1 MCHDFHALNKLTIKD
16 KFPIPVID
24 DLLDEL
30 SGAQFF
36 TKFDL
41 RSSYHQIRM
50 KEEDIPKTSFRT
62 HEGHYEFLVMPFGL
76 CNAPSTFQSLMN
88 HVFYPFLRHFVLV
101 FFDDILIYR
110 KTWTDHLTH
119 VDRVLHLLSQH
130 QLFLKHSKCAFGASE
145 VE

>member
-1 MCHDFHALNKLTIKD
+1 MCPDFRALNKLTIKD

-41 RSSYHQIRM
+41 RSSYHHIRM
-50 KEEDIPKTSFRT
+50 KEVDIPKTSFRT
-62 HEGHYEFLVMPFGL
+62 HEGHYEFLVMPVGL
-76 CNAPSTFQSLMN
+76 CNAPSTFQSLIN
-88 HVFYPFLRHFVLV
+88 HVFQPFLRLFFLF

-110 KTWTDHLTH
+110 KTWIDHLSH
-119 VDRVLHLLSQH
+119 VDRILHL
-130 QLFLKHSKCAFGASE
+130 HSTPTFPE
-145 VE
+145 TI